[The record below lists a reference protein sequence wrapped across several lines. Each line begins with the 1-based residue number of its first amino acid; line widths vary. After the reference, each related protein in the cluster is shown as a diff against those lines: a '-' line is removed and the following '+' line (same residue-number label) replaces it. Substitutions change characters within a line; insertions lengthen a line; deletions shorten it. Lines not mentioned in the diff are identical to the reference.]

1 MADPAYDYIVVG
13 AGSAGAVL
21 AARLSEDP
29 AIRVLLLEA
38 GAGRRSWKSDM
49 PSALAHAINDRSLN
63 WAYETEPEPYLN
75 GRRIGH
81 PRGKALGG
89 SSAINGMMYVR
100 GHALDYDRWAQKGC
114 RGWTYA
120 DVLPYFRRAETF
132 DLGADD
138 YHGGDGPLN
147 VTASRMTNPLTRA
160 FVEAGR
166 QAGYPVV
173 DDPNGRQQ
181 EGFGR
186 ADRTTH
192 RGRRWTTARAY
203 LDPNR
208 GRPNLTIVASAL
220 TVNLAFSGRRA
231 VGVVYRT
238 TDGPTTDGPTTAR
251 ADREV
256 IVSAGAINS
265 PQVLWLSGIGP
276 ADALRGLGIAV
287 FADRPGVGANLHDHP
302 DLAFKQACT
311 QPVSLHKDVQPLA
324 KLAIGLR
331 WFLFHDGLGGTNHYE
346 AQAFIRSRAGIEHPD
361 LQLTFLPMAVGG
373 KTIQSAVSIGQ
384 HAWMTHADLMR
395 PTSRGRL
402 WLVSADPRD
411 KPRFVINYLR
421 TADDMATMVQAVKLI
436 RELHGQKAFDSYRGA
451 EIAPGPSVKTDADI
465 ESWLRE
471 TVDTS
476 YHPVG
481 TCKMGLDSDPL
492 AVVDPDCRVY
502 GVDGLRVVDAS
513 IMPDVVSGN
522 TNAPSIMIGEKAAD
536 LILGRPPLPRSTA
549 PVGLNPTWERSQ
561 R

>member
-1 MADPAYDYIVVG
+1 MAETAYDYIVVG
-13 AGSAGAVL
+13 AGSAGAAL
-21 AARLSEDP
+21 AARLTED
-29 AIRVLLLEA
+29 ASITVLLLEA
-38 GAGRRSWKSDM
+38 GSGRRSWKSDM
-49 PSALAHAINDRSLN
+49 PSALAHAINDPTLN
-63 WAYETEPEPYLN
+63 WAYQTEPEPFLN
-75 GRRIGH
+75 GRRVGH

-100 GHALDYDRWAQKGC
+100 GHAQDYDRWAQKGC
-114 RGWTYA
+114 RGWAYA
-120 DVLPYFRRAETF
+120 DVLPYFRRSECF
-132 DLGADD
+132 DQGADD

-147 VTASRMTNPLTRA
+147 VTSAGMTNPLSRA

-166 QAGYPVV
+166 QAGYPVT
-173 DDPNGRQQ
+173 DDVNGRQQ

-208 GRPNLTIVASAL
+208 GRANLTIVAPAL
-220 TVNLAFSGRRA
+220 TEKVVIEGRRA
-231 VGVVYRT
+231 VGVVYH
-238 TDGPTTDGPTTAR
+238 GAGGATTAR
-251 ADREV
+251 ANREV
-256 IVSAGAINS
+256 IVSGGAINS

-276 ADALRGLGIAV
+276 ADALRALGIAV
-287 FADRPGVGANLHDHP
+287 VADRPGVGGNLHDHP

-311 QPVSLHKDVQPLA
+311 QPVSLHKDVQPLG
-324 KLAIGLR
+324 KLMVGVR
-331 WFLFHDGLGGTNHYE
+331 WFLFHDGLGATNHYE
-346 AQAFIRSRAGIEHPD
+346 AEAFIRSRGGIEHPD

-373 KTIQSAVSIGQ
+373 DTIQSAVSIGQ

-402 WLVSADPRD
+402 WLASADPRD
-411 KPRFVINYLR
+411 KPRFVINYLQ
-421 TADDMATMVQAVKLI
+421 TAEDMATMVLAVKLI
-436 RELHGQKAFDSYRGA
+436 RELHGQKAFDPYRGI
-451 EIAPGPSVKTDADI
+451 EISPGPGVQTDREIKA
-465 ESWLRE
+465 WLRE

-481 TCKMGLDSDPL
+481 TCKMALESDPS
-492 AVVDPDCRVY
+492 AVVDAECRVY
-502 GVDGLRVVDAS
+502 GIEGLRVVDAS

-536 LILGRPPLPRSTA
+536 MIGGRPPLPRSQA
-549 PVGLNPTWERSQ
+549 PVWLHPERESRQ